1 MSLLCESTLSPH
13 HFNDQPTG
21 WAAARLRGIAKKL
34 PPRDQFYTTSI
45 SQEDPKI
52 WRGGRSDDR
61 CKNVGEDRRRGI
73 AVGWW
78 VRICQKAEMSV
89 PSTAETAFLILSVTH
104 YLERAAI
111 FRTFTWTLQVT
122 QIPRHST
129 VKSGDLDFK
138 IPYIWVL
145 LYETNNSRLEVRFV
159 RKITESRCI
168 SILFWSVRLQR
179 CKWHLACRTRG
190 E

>member
-1 MSLLCESTLSPH
+1 MGCAASPKSSLPEISFTPPPFPKRTQKSGEEVEV
-13 HFNDQPTG
+13 TT
-21 WAAARLRGIAKKL
+21 AAKML
-34 PPRDQFYTTSI
+34 
-45 SQEDPKI
+45 
-52 WRGGRSDDR
+52 
-61 CKNVGEDRRRGI
+61 GEDRRRGI

-89 PSTAETAFLILSVTH
+89 PSTADTAFLILSVTH
-104 YLERAAI
+104 YLGRAAI

>member
-21 WAAARLRGIAKKL
+21 WAARHRQKAPSQRSVLHHLHFPRGPKNLERRSKWRPLQKCWRRTEEGELLLVDEWGFVKK
-34 PPRDQFYTTSI
+34 
-45 SQEDPKI
+45 PKI
-52 WRGGRSDDR
+52 
-61 CKNVGEDRRRGI
+61 
-73 AVGWW
+73 
-78 VRICQKAEMSV
+78 SV